1 MKDHN
6 INDNEATKIIDNLFS
21 ENIELD
27 SWLFNYKKPNK
38 VSKIQ
43 NNLQI
48 NKFTDEKN
56 PSRENFVTS
65 TKKAKSPA

>member
-6 INDNEATKIIDNLFS
+6 ISENDAGKIIENLFQ

-38 VSKIQ
+38 LSKI
-43 NNLQI
+43 
-48 NKFTDEKN
+48 
-56 PSRENFVTS
+56 
-65 TKKAKSPA
+65 

>member
-38 VSKIQ
+38 VSKIHPISYALRNYQ
-43 NNLQI
+43 
-48 NKFTDEKN
+48 
-56 PSRENFVTS
+56 
-65 TKKAKSPA
+65 

>member
-6 INDNEATKIIDNLFS
+6 IDEKDASKIIENLFQ

-38 VSKIQ
+38 ISKIQ
-43 NNLQI
+43 NNL
-48 NKFTDEKN
+48 
-56 PSRENFVTS
+56 
-65 TKKAKSPA
+65 